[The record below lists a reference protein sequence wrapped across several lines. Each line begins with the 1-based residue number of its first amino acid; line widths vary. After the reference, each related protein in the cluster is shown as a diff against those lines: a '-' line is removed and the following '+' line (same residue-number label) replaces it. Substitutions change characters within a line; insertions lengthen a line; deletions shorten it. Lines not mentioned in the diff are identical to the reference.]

1 MQDKM
6 NMNTQFGPYDSKEE
20 VEDLQRRLNEVGFS
34 VDVDGM
40 YGKKTKRAEREY
52 ALYVQNKIPEE
63 KMLIYNN
70 PDLVNMA
77 EKPFHLLIDGDAN
90 LFDKALKNPMSLT
103 DEEYGR
109 AFPDAKTNSQIL
121 RDSDIFEFLKRQ

>member
-6 NMNTQFGPYDSKEE
+6 KMNTEFGPYDSKEE
-20 VEDLQRRLNEVGFS
+20 VEDLQRRLAEVGFNIE
-34 VDVDGM
+34 VDGM

-52 ALYVQNKIPEE
+52 GLYVQNNIPED

-77 EKPFHLLIDGDAN
+77 EKPFHLLMEGDVN

-109 AFPDAKTNSQIL
+109 AFPDAKTNREIL

>member
-52 ALYVQNKIPEE
+52 ALYVQNNIPEE

-109 AFPDAKTNSQIL
+109 AFPDAKTNSEIL

>member
-6 NMNTQFGPYDSKEE
+6 KMNTEFGPYDSKEE
-20 VEDLQRRLNEVGFS
+20 VENLQKRLAEVGFNIE
-34 VDVDGM
+34 VDGM
-40 YGKKTKRAEREY
+40 YGKKTKRAEKEY
-52 ALYVQNKIPEE
+52 ALYIQNNVPED

-77 EKPFHLLIDGDAN
+77 EKPFHLLMEGDIN
-90 LFDKALKNPMSLT
+90 LFDKALKNPTSLT

-109 AFPDAKTNSQIL
+109 AFPDAKTNTEIL
-121 RDSDIFEFLKRQ
+121 KDSDIFEFLKRQ

>member
-40 YGKKTKRAEREY
+40 YGKKTKRAERE
-52 ALYVQNKIPEE
+52 
-63 KMLIYNN
+63 
-70 PDLVNMA
+70 
-77 EKPFHLLIDGDAN
+77 
-90 LFDKALKNPMSLT
+90 
-103 DEEYGR
+103 
-109 AFPDAKTNSQIL
+109 
-121 RDSDIFEFLKRQ
+121 

>member
-20 VEDLQRRLNEVGFS
+20 VEDLQRRLNEVGFR

-52 ALYVQNKIPEE
+52 ALYVQNNIPEE

-103 DEEYGR
+103 D
-109 AFPDAKTNSQIL
+109 
-121 RDSDIFEFLKRQ
+121 

>member
-6 NMNTQFGPYDSKEE
+6 KMNTQFGPYDSKEE
-20 VEDLQRRLNEVGFS
+20 VENLQRRLAEVGFNIE
-34 VDVDGM
+34 VDGM

-52 ALYVQNKIPEE
+52 GLYVQNNIPED

-77 EKPFHLLIDGDAN
+77 EKPFHLLMEGDVN

-109 AFPDAKTNSQIL
+109 AFPDAKTNREIL

>member
-20 VEDLQRRLNEVGFS
+20 VEDLQKRLNEVGFS

-52 ALYVQNKIPEE
+52 ALYVQNNIPEE

-77 EKPFHLLIDGDAN
+77 EKPFHLLIDGDSN

-121 RDSDIFEFLKRQ
+121 KDSDIFEFLKRQ

>member
-52 ALYVQNKIPEE
+52 ALYVQNNIPEE

-77 EKPFHLLIDGDAN
+77 EKPYHLLIDGDAN